1 MFRNLK
7 PPGSPRALRWV
18 QGIAGIVAFLILAE
32 VIGLFIP
39 TSVLPRASS
48 VLWQVVRLAG
58 NTGFLGD
65 MGATLEAWVFAMLIT
80 VLIGVPVGLFL
91 GSVPGVRYATR
102 AVIEFLRPVPSVALV
117 LLVTLLLGENLRMSV
132 TLMVYGAIWP
142 VLYNCLAGLDD
153 VDPVARE
160 TMRAFGFGRLAV
172 IRYVSLPSSA
182 PFIATGIRIA
192 SSVAIILNISAG
204 YLTGS
209 LGGSNI
215 GAYIAD
221 LSNGPGNIPTILA
234 ATVWAGILGVVLNA
248 LLLLAE
254 RRLIPWHRARFGVGQ
269 ESAAAS
275 TAVTDSAVAD
285 TAVTASAA

>member
-1 MFRNLK
+1 MFRTLK
-7 PPGSPRALRWV
+7 ASGSPRALRWV

-39 TSVLPRASS
+39 TSVLPRAFT
-48 VLWQVVRLAG
+48 VLGKVVSLAG
-58 NTGFLGD
+58 SGEFLGD

-80 VLIGVPVGLFL
+80 VVIGVPLGLFL
-91 GSVPGVRYATR
+91 GSVPGVRYALR

-172 IRYVSLPSSA
+172 IRYVSLPSA
-182 PFIATGIRIA
+182 LPFIATGVRIA
-192 SSVAIILNISAG
+192 SSVAIILNVSAG
-204 YLTGS
+204 YLTGE

-248 LLLLAE
+248 LLLAAE
-254 RRLIPWHRARFGVGQ
+254 RRLIPWHRARFGAGQ
-269 ESAAAS
+269 ESAAV
-275 TAVTDSAVAD
+275 TA

>member
-1 MFRNLK
+1 VETLLVFRNLK
-7 PPGSPRALRWV
+7 PAGSPRLLRWV

-48 VLWQVVRLAG
+48 VLAKIVSLAG
-58 NTGFLGD
+58 SGEFLGD

-80 VLIGVPVGLFL
+80 VVIGVPLGLFL

-102 AVIEFLRPVPSVALV
+102 AVVEFLRPVPSVALI

-153 VDPVARE
+153 VDPVAKE
-160 TMRAFGFGRLAV
+160 TMRAFGFGPLAV
-172 IRYVSLPSSA
+172 IRYVSLPSA
-182 PFIATGIRIA
+182 LPFIATGIRIA

-209 LGGSNI
+209 LGGPGI
-215 GAYIAD
+215 GAYIAN
-221 LSNGPGNIPTILA
+221 LSNGPGGIPTILA
-234 ATVWAGILGVVLNA
+234 ATAWAGVLGVVLNA
-248 LLLLAE
+248 LLLAAE
-254 RRLIPWHRARFGVGQ
+254 RMLIPWHRARFGVGQ
-269 ESAAAS
+269 ESAAVDSA
-275 TAVTDSAVAD
+275 AVT
-285 TAVTASAA
+285 TVTASAA

>member
-1 MFRNLK
+1 VEIPLVFRNLK

-18 QGIAGIVAFLILAE
+18 QGIAGIVAFLILAG
-32 VIGLFIP
+32 VVGLFIP

-48 VLWQVVRLAG
+48 VLWQVVSLAG
-58 NTGFLGD
+58 NTQFLANV
-65 MGATLEAWVFAMLIT
+65 GATLEGWALGMLIT
-80 VLIGVPVGLFL
+80 VVVGVPLGLFL

-102 AVIEFLRPVPSVALV
+102 AVVEVLRPVPSVALV
-117 LLVTLLLGENLRMSV
+117 LLVALLLGEDLRMTV
-132 TLMVYGAIWP
+132 TLVVYGAIWP

-153 VDPVARE
+153 VDPVAKE

-172 IRYVSLPSSA
+172 IRYVSLPSSV

-192 SSVAIILNISAG
+192 SSVALILDISAG

-209 LGGSNI
+209 LGGPGI

-221 LSNGPGNIPTILA
+221 LSDGPNNTTIILA
-234 ATVWAGILGVVLNA
+234 ATVWAGILGVILNA
-248 LLLLAE
+248 LLLQAE
-254 RRLIPWHRARFGVGQ
+254 RRLIPWHSARFGVGQ
-269 ESAAAS
+269 EPAAAS
-275 TAVTDSAVAD
+275 PAVTE